1 MTHSDQCRILYVGR
15 KTQVFDHLQTLF
27 EHHNQLIRKQATG
40 HAAKGDG
47 APGEDSGKS
56 NVRVMLGLPL
66 VAFDLATNQ
75 KTALHRM
82 RLQPPTAIFVE
93 IEQKRTSRT
102 RFCEVVRYRLPTVAI
117 FAVASRLPT
126 DTFHFDGLIELPLMN
141 DKVLRCLKQLG
152 NKQTE
157 HRLHCGAIY
166 LDMATRTVT
175 TPKGQYA
182 MTPKQCALLKLLME
196 HQGEVVER
204 RLIMETVWE
213 TSYLEDTRTLDVH
226 VRWLRE
232 RIEENPSKPRYL
244 KTVRGIGYCFN
255 VS

>member
-1 MTHSDQCRILYVGR
+1 MMHPDQFRILYVGR

-27 EHHNQLIRKQATG
+27 EQHNQQLRKQATG
-40 HAAKGDG
+40 QAAKRDG
-47 APGEDSGKS
+47 APSDHAGKS
-56 NVRVMLGLPL
+56 SVRATLGLPL
-66 VAFDLATNQ
+66 VAFELATNQ

-82 RLQPPTAIFVE
+82 RLHPPTAILVE
-93 IEQKRTSRT
+93 LEQKRVSRT
-102 RFCEVVRYRLPTVAI
+102 RFCEVVRYRLPMVAI
-117 FAVASRLPT
+117 LAVASRLPS
-126 DTFHFDGLIELPLMN
+126 DTFHFDGVIELPLMN
-141 DKVLRCLKQLG
+141 DKVLKSLKQLG
-152 NKQTE
+152 HKQTE
-157 HRLHCGAIY
+157 HQLACGPIH

-232 RIEENPSKPRYL
+232 RIEANPSKPGYL
-244 KTVRGIGYCFN
+244 KTVRGIGYSFK